1 MRQETVACQPTL
13 KETWRRPAEGVLKIN
28 FDAAVQIALRLGG
41 WSFVIRDSSG
51 DVVKAGYGHLGNVL
65 EVFHSELLACQQ
77 ALNGAAD
84 LGIRIVFFSIGIRI
98 VELESVSMVV
108 VQAMTTS
115 AFDLSAA
122 SD

>member
-1 MRQETVACQPTL
+1 M
-13 KETWRRPAEGVLKIN
+13 
-28 FDAAVQIALRLGG
+28 
-41 WSFVIRDSSG
+41 
-51 DVVKAGYGHLGNVL
+51 KAGIHLGNVL

-98 VELESVSMVV
+98 VELESVSMAV

>member
-1 MRQETVACQPTL
+1 MACQPTL

-77 ALNGAAD
+77 DLNAAAD
-84 LGIRIVFFSIGIRI
+84 LWIII
-98 VELESVSMVV
+98 VELELVSMAV
-108 VQAMTTS
+108 VQAVITS

>member
-1 MRQETVACQPTL
+1 VACQPTL

-77 ALNGAAD
+77 DLNAAAD
-84 LGIRIVFFSIGIRI
+84 LWIII
-98 VELESVSMVV
+98 VELELVSMAV
-108 VQAMTTS
+108 VQAVITS

>member
-1 MRQETVACQPTL
+1 VACQPTL

>member
-13 KETWRRPAEGVLKIN
+13 KETWRRPAEVVLKIN

-77 ALNGAAD
+77 ALNAAAD
-84 LGIRIVFFSIGIRI
+84 LGIRIVFF
-98 VELESVSMVV
+98 L
-108 VQAMTTS
+108 A
-115 AFDLSAA
+115 
-122 SD
+122 

>member
-1 MRQETVACQPTL
+1 MACQPTL
-13 KETWRRPAEGVLKIN
+13 KGTWRRPAEGVLKIN
-28 FDAAVQIALRLGG
+28 FDAAVQMALRLGG

-51 DVVKAGYGHLGNVL
+51 DVVKTGIHLSNVL

-77 ALNGAAD
+77 ALNAAAD
-84 LGIRIVFFSIGIRI
+84 LGIII
-98 VELESVSMVV
+98 VELESVSMAV

-115 AFDLSAA
+115 AFDRSAA

>member
-1 MRQETVACQPTL
+1 M
-13 KETWRRPAEGVLKIN
+13 LKIN

-51 DVVKAGYGHLGNVL
+51 DVMKAGIHLGNVL

-77 ALNGAAD
+77 DLNAAAD
-84 LGIRIVFFSIGIRI
+84 LWIII
-98 VELESVSMVV
+98 VELELVSMAV
-108 VQAMTTS
+108 VQAVITS